1 MSREKNLI
9 QIINAC
15 EKHEFDKIVKAYLKE
30 IYKYERVVQTD
41 GKDDC
46 GVDIRVFD
54 CSGQKIQYQMTVQKS
69 GTSQEKNALKKKLF
83 EDVDKAL
90 NNVKNNGFSD
100 SLFFFYSYELT
111 NKVKF
116 EYKREAKQKG
126 ISLEIIDAVQ
136 IAQESEDY
144 LVLQEVIYET
154 SGLNEFKLKKSLFE
168 DKNTCLIYDLVSFGV
183 SSDIKMEIVEAYIFQ
198 CLYESNGLTQEQISN
213 MCKEKFRSKENQ
225 TFYTKLINKL
235 YSTEKRINYTKETK
249 IYSLGSKERESYK
262 NRLEKMQLDEKSFLS
277 NIGEELKK
285 YGQEAYLDDYVH
297 YLHNA
302 YIRIF
307 SKRVEGH
314 SDSEHTDKDLE
325 EILDFAKSHLQTEE
339 KSNRLVSSLITV
351 CETNKYLQKISASK
365 IFSSRVNIDNLQKY
379 ANEKKRVFIDTTIGI
394 NLICCFYNKHA
405 KYENYNYILSKSL
418 NDFCIENG
426 IKLYLSERYLWEIT
440 SHVREAFNI
449 SPFTKIEG
457 LNSLGGSRNVF
468 YNFYRSLQK
477 NNEYESSFDD
487 FLEEMDFITSCT
499 NDSINQKIQYYL
511 EQMGVEIEHF
521 EKSYDI
527 METRRLMETILAES
541 DRFKTSFAIE
551 NDCIM
556 LKFLAD
562 PNVDVHRVDPVFI
575 TWDKTLFRIL
585 KDFYRDNVKSNRW
598 MQFTPS
604 QFIDRYSLLSFS
616 IGSETISKE
625 MLAVLSDD
633 IVQHTNNLLD
643 SLSLIL
649 NPSEE
654 VGLKY
659 TKKMMEMKNTQ
670 IYTID
675 KKSDEPLSSEDNALD
690 RVIYNITSHY
700 QDNINS
706 LRKVFATEDYMD
718 EVVIIIKEG
727 MKSYR
732 DSKKLNDALFERI
745 DQIINSIN

>member
-1 MSREKNLI
+1 MSREKNLM

-30 IYKYERVVQTD
+30 VYNYERIVQTD

-46 GVDIRVFD
+46 GIDLRVFD
-54 CSGQKIQYQMTVQKS
+54 CSGQKIQYQMTIQKS
-69 GTSQEKNALKKKLF
+69 GTTTEKSALKKKLF

-90 NNVKNNGFSD
+90 NNVTNNGFSD
-100 SLFFFYSYELT
+100 SLYFFYSHEMT
-111 NKVKF
+111 NKLKF

-126 ISLEIIDAVQ
+126 ISLEIIDATQ

-144 LVLQEVIYET
+144 LGLQEVIYET
-154 SGLNEFKLKKSLFE
+154 SGLNEFKLKRSLFE

-213 MCKEKFRSKENQ
+213 KCKEKFQSKENP
-225 TFYTKLINKL
+225 TFYAKLINKL
-235 YSTEKRINYTKETK
+235 YSTEKKINYSKETK
-249 IYSLGSKERESYK
+249 LYFLESRERDSYRK
-262 NRLEKMQLDEKSFLS
+262 RLEQMQLDEKTFLS
-277 NIGEELKK
+277 LIGEELRKN
-285 YGQEAYLDDYVH
+285 GQESYLDEYVS

-302 YIRIF
+302 YISIF
-307 SKRVEGH
+307 SKRVEAH
-314 SDSEHTDKDLE
+314 SAPEYTDKDLE
-325 EILDFAKSHLQTEE
+325 AILNFANDQLQDKDKAKS
-339 KSNRLVSSLITV
+339 LVSRLITI
-351 CETNKYLQKISASK
+351 CDSNKYLQKISASK
-365 IFSSRVNIDNLQKY
+365 VFSSRVNVDNLQKY

-394 NLICCFYNKHA
+394 NLICYFYDTHS
-405 KYENYNYILSKSL
+405 KYGNYNYILSKSL
-418 NDFCIENG
+418 KEFCAENG

-440 SHVREAFNI
+440 SHVRDAFNI
-449 SPFTKIEG
+449 LPFTKIEG
-457 LNSLGGSRNVF
+457 LNILGGSRNVF
-468 YNFYRSLQK
+468 FNFYRFIVDNK
-477 NNEYESSFDD
+477 DYEGTFDE
-487 FLEEMDFITSCT
+487 FLSEMDFLTSDSS
-499 NDSINQKIQYYL
+499 DSINQKIQYYL
-511 EQMGVEIEHF
+511 EEMGVEIEHF
-521 EKSYDI
+521 ENLYDI
-527 METRRLMETILAES
+527 QETRRLMETILAES
-541 DRFKTSFAIE
+541 DRFKTSFALE

-562 PNVDVHRVDPVFI
+562 SNVDVHKVDPVFI
-575 TWDKTLFRIL
+575 TWDKTLFKIL
-585 KDFYRDNVKSNRW
+585 KDFYQVNMNANRW

-654 VGLKY
+654 AGLKY

-675 KKSDEPLSSEDNALD
+675 KKSDEPVSSEDNALD
-690 RVIYNITSHY
+690 RVIYYITNHY
-700 QDNINS
+700 QDRINS

-718 EVVIIIKEG
+718 EVVNLIKEG
-727 MKSYR
+727 VKSYR
-732 DSKKLNDALFERI
+732 DSKKLNDTLFERI
-745 DQIINSIN
+745 DQIIKSIK